1 MHQMARVLIVAGVLL
16 AALGAALWGL
26 SSLPLIGRLPGDIYL
41 RRGNAVFYFPLA
53 TCLLIS
59 LVLTL
64 LLSLFKR

>member
-26 SSLPLIGRLPGDIYL
+26 SSLPPIGRLPGDIYL

-64 LLSLFKR
+64 LLNLFRR